1 MFDAARIPDKATSNG
16 PTVDHFLWLEASSRL
31 DVPYLSIFGLGGHL
45 VSIGSFVSLDIQ
57 AFLSRDVIG
66 LRDRW
71 VFRFVRPRDNK
82 LLATEHVITAIGI
95 INL

>member
-1 MFDAARIPDKATSNG
+1 M
-16 PTVDHFLWLEASSRL
+16 WLEVSSQL

-71 VFRFVRPRDNK
+71 VFRFVRPRDHK
-82 LLATEHVITAIGI
+82 LLAREYVIAAIG
-95 INL
+95 LTYL